1 MPKVQFG
8 GESNVSKPVKRMRW
22 ATQRHAGQSGVKKR
36 LSILNRYSKTSFS
49 PFEEKQPNASG
60 DKTLTEASPMGQEV
74 GADQELQSR
83 TIFMNVPLPEDMK
96 TEDGHNKQQFR
107 RNKIRTAKY
116 TPLSFIPKN
125 LWFQFHNIANIYFF
139 IIIILQVCYS
149 RRWMGIFIDK
159 KPDFSHFWSL
169 KSRARLSAPNR
180 HSRRDSHQRCHGR
193 LAPDSA

>member
-22 ATQRHAGQSGVKKR
+22 ATQRHPGQSGVKKR

-49 PFEEKQPNASG
+49 PSEEKQPNANG
-60 DKTLTEASPMGQEV
+60 DKRLTDASPTGQEV
-74 GADQELQSR
+74 GEDKESQSR
-83 TIFMNVPLPEDMK
+83 TIFMNVPLPEKMK
-96 TEDGHNKQQFR
+96 TEEGYNKQKFS

-125 LWFQFHNIANIYFF
+125 LWFQFHQIANIYFF
-139 IIIILQVCYS
+139 AIIILQVCFGGGS
-149 RRWMGIFIDK
+149 TGMLADK
-159 KPDFSHFWSL
+159 NSDLPHFRSL
-169 KSRARLSAPNR
+169 KSCARLSSPGF
-180 HSRRDSHQRCHGR
+180 HSYCHRHQRRHRR

>member
-1 MPKVQFG
+1 M
-8 GESNVSKPVKRMRW
+8 
-22 ATQRHAGQSGVKKR
+22 
-36 LSILNRYSKTSFS
+36 
-49 PFEEKQPNASG
+49 
-60 DKTLTEASPMGQEV
+60 TEASPMGQEV
-74 GADQELQSR
+74 GVDQESQSR

-149 RRWMGIFIDK
+149 C
-159 KPDFSHFWSL
+159 
-169 KSRARLSAPNR
+169 A
-180 HSRRDSHQRCHGR
+180 
-193 LAPDSA
+193 